1 MNNNDFT
8 VLNHTLVDYNG
19 AGGDITI
26 PDDVIEIADNAFKG
40 CTVITGLTIPEGVKT
55 VGDSAFEGCTA
66 LEHVTVADSVN
77 QYGISVFQGCKS
89 LKSVVLGSGA
99 NLNYDMFKG
108 CSSLEDL
115 TIPNGVD
122 TIVAPVFGNCTSL
135 RHITLPEDMDEI
147 EEGVF
152 DDCTALER
160 IDVRNGEEDDF
171 FCSKDGVLFS
181 NYGEILMCY
190 PPNGKTEYVIPED
203 VTEINKDA
211 FENCTKLKRLTIPES
226 VDEFGQ
232 YAFLN
237 CSSLESIKIPENVSE
252 LPRWVFKNCASL
264 TNIEISENVEFID
277 EAVFMGCKSLKRIDV
292 AEGNPC
298 FCSIDGVLFSADK
311 KTLIYLP
318 TGGRTEYT
326 IPEGVKEIGPYACAD
341 CGNVA
346 LTFPKS
352 LKGIG
357 EHGDSW
363 CYKDCK
369 LLDCF
374 SGCKFSKGHLKT
386 KVKINANLAEV
397 LIDNGFQPD
406 VLDAVWVYLVQSM
419 KKLRAFTEPKLEENP
434 AESAEMFI
442 KVLISNKFTA
452 KQYDAVDEFFTKFK
466 DLIPKETANEFRE
479 MKKSVK

>member
-8 VLNHTLVDYNG
+8 VLNHTLVDYDG

-26 PDDVIEIADNAFKG
+26 PDDVIKIEEEAFLDCKTITSVVIPDSVKTIGSDAFKG
-40 CTVITGLTIPEGVKT
+40 CTSLKSAVIGTGLTRLSWGY
-55 VGDSAFEGCTA
+55 FEGCTA
-66 LEHVTVADSVN
+66 LESVTIPNSITE
-77 QYGISVFQGCKS
+77 ISHGVFQDCTS
-89 LKSVVLGSGA
+89 LKSI
-99 NLNYDMFKG
+99 
-108 CSSLEDL
+108 
-115 TIPNGVD
+115 TIPKSVD
-122 TIVAPVFGNCTSL
+122 DIGESIFRNCTL
-135 RHITLPEDMDEI
+135 LDEI
-147 EEGVF
+147 NVDAENPVYS
-152 DDCTALER
+152 
-160 IDVRNGEEDDF
+160 
-171 FCSKDGVLFS
+171 SKDGVLFCDDEETIM
-181 NYGEILMCY
+181 YYPGGRKGEYTIPDGVIEIGKNAFELCTGVTGIVIPDSVTVINDY
-190 PPNGKTEYVIPED
+190 AFHGCSSLKSVNIPNG
-203 VTEINKDA
+203 VTEIGRWLFKD
-211 FENCTKLKRLTIPES
+211 
-226 VDEFGQ
+226 
-232 YAFLN
+232 
-237 CSSLESIKIPENVSE
+237 CSSLESITIHED
-252 LPRWVFKNCASL
+252 
-264 TNIEISENVEFID
+264 VESID

-292 AEGNPC
+292 DEGNPC
-298 FCSIDGVLFSADK
+298 FCSVDGVLFSADQ

-341 CGNVA
+341 CGNVT

-352 LKGIG
+352 LKAIG

-363 CYKDCK
+363 CYEDCN

-386 KVKINANLAEV
+386 KNKINANLADV
-397 LIDNGFQPD
+397 LIDNGLQPD

-466 DLIPKETANEFRE
+466 DLISKEAINEFRE

>member
-26 PDDVIEIADNAFKG
+26 PDDVIKIEEEAFRDCKTITSVTIPDSVKTIGSDAFKG
-40 CTVITGLTIPEGVKT
+40 CTSLKSAVIGAGLTKLSWGYFK
-55 VGDSAFEGCTA
+55 GCTA
-66 LEHVTVADSVN
+66 LENVTIPNSITE
-77 QYGISVFQGCKS
+77 ISHAVFQDCTS
-89 LKSVVLGSGA
+89 LKSITIPKSVDDIGESVFR
-99 NLNYDMFKG
+99 N
-108 CSSLEDL
+108 CSSLME
-115 TIPNGVD
+115 INVD
-122 TIVAPVFGNCTSL
+122 AENPVYS
-135 RHITLPEDMDEI
+135 
-147 EEGVF
+147 
-152 DDCTALER
+152 
-160 IDVRNGEEDDF
+160 
-171 FCSKDGVLFS
+171 SKDGVLFCDDEETVM
-181 NYGEILMCY
+181 YYPGGRKGEYIIPDGVIEIGKNAFELCRVVTSIVIPDSVTVINDY
-190 PPNGKTEYVIPED
+190 AFHGCSSLKSVNIPNG
-203 VTEINKDA
+203 VTEIGRWLFKD
-211 FENCTKLKRLTIPES
+211 
-226 VDEFGQ
+226 
-232 YAFLN
+232 
-237 CSSLESIKIPENVSE
+237 CSSLESIIIHED
-252 LPRWVFKNCASL
+252 
-264 TNIEISENVEFID
+264 VESID

-311 KTLIYLP
+311 KTLRYLP

-374 SGCKFSKGHLKT
+374 SGCKFSESHLKT
-386 KVKINANLAEV
+386 KTKINANLAEV

-452 KQYDAVDEFFTKFK
+452 KQYDTVDEFFTKFK